1 MGDLLENLIAIISVL
16 MRREGTE
23 ELQITDMELQEMS
36 AAHFGKQLSFEVH
49 AGVMTVKLDAAEAE
63 APEGAIEINDFI
75 DALRGH

>member
-1 MGDLLENLIAIISVL
+1 MGDLIENLIAVISVL
-16 MRREGTE
+16 MRREGTD

-49 AGVMTVKLDAAEAE
+49 AGVMTVKLGALDENP
-63 APEGAIEINDFI
+63 PEGSVEINDFI